1 MQVLLL
7 LIIKVNLKSGTF
19 YFSLKYGCRCVTSTF
34 TKVNIYL
41 VICTFPPPL
50 IKDHGSPRDARMR

>member
-7 LIIKVNLKSGTF
+7 LILKVHLKSGNF
-19 YFSLKYGCRCVTSTF
+19 YFLLKYGCHCVTTF

-41 VICTFPPPL
+41 VICTFT
-50 IKDHGSPRDARMR
+50 

>member
-7 LIIKVNLKSGTF
+7 LILKVHLKSGRPTF
-19 YFSLKYGCRCVTSTF
+19 YFLLKYGCHRVTSTF

-41 VICTFPPPL
+41 VICNFT
-50 IKDHGSPRDARMR
+50 

>member
-7 LIIKVNLKSGTF
+7 LIFKVHIKSGNF
-19 YFSLKYGCRCVTSTF
+19 YFLLKYFHCVTSTF

-41 VICTFPPPL
+41 VICTFT
-50 IKDHGSPRDARMR
+50 